1 MLQCNIIDHAPHHRM
16 EYMTQE
22 NNAAEAIEE
31 TKVRIIKKY
40 PNRRLYDTE
49 VSSYITL
56 DDVRK
61 LVVSCELF
69 QVIDS
74 KTKVDI
80 TRSVLMQI
88 INEQEDSGEK
98 PMFTNDFLQQVIRSY
113 GNSMQDILSGYFDK
127 SISMLMDQQKR
138 IQNKVSSFIDSSNP
152 LAEESNSANPVE
164 YLQNMAQKNMDMWHK
179 SWSNLK
185 TSKTEKR

>member
-1 MLQCNIIDHAPHHRM
+1 
-16 EYMTQE
+16 MTQE
-22 NNAAEAIEE
+22 NNTAEAIEE
-31 TKVRIIKKY
+31 IKVRIIKKY

-61 LVVSCELF
+61 LVVDCEIF

-74 KTKVDI
+74 KTKADI

-127 SISMLMDQQKR
+127 SINMFMDQQKR
-138 IQNKVSSFIDSSNP
+138 IQNKVSSFIDSTNP
-152 LAEESNSANPVE
+152 LAEEANSANPVE

>member
-1 MLQCNIIDHAPHHRM
+1 MIDHAPHHRM
-16 EYMTQE
+16 EYMTRE

-185 TSKTEKR
+185 ASKTEKR